1 MWESLEATR
10 IVAAYAESGREWP
23 TRVVSACRSH
33 VDIRRSA
40 IGLDLNW
47 RCITASTLGQF
58 IADCATKTVTHITK
72 IPRVLHTTPSA
83 SDTSREGGTC
93 CRLRSPASRMID
105 RSTILAA
112 PARLR
117 KAIRHY
123 FAATVAPSRPGS
135 IMYSKKNH
143 KRYSKTSSTAADF
156 ADCNNSQT
164 FTRIS

>member
-1 MWESLEATR
+1 MWEVLEAPP
-10 IVAAYAESGREWP
+10 IVAAYAEGGREGP
-23 TRVVSACRSH
+23 TRIVSACRSY
-33 VDIRRSA
+33 VDVRRSA
-40 IGLDLNW
+40 IGLDLNR
-47 RCITASTLGQF
+47 RCITAGTLGQF

-72 IPRVLHTTPSA
+72 IPRMLHTTPSA
-83 SDTSREGGTC
+83 SDTSREGGAC
-93 CRLRSPASRMID
+93 FRLRSPASRMID

-123 FAATVAPSRPGS
+123 FAATVAPSRQGS

-143 KRYSKTSSTAADF
+143 KRYSKTGSTAADL

-164 FTRIS
+164 FARIS